1 MRVMLWTIGLSMA
14 AATLPALPAHAAPPG
29 TYLRT
34 CNAVRDEG
42 PGRMSAQCR
51 DVNGRYRF
59 SGLDYRGCRGDIGN
73 DNGRLVC
80 AGGGGWGP
88 GGPGGP
94 GPGGPGWGGGDG
106 GFRMP
111 AGSWRETCRGRDM
124 RGPMV
129 FAQCQGIGGRWRD
142 TRIDVRDCRSGRLA
156 NLDGRLVCDR

>member
-1 MRVMLWTIGLSMA
+1 MRQMLWATLPLMA
-14 AATLPALPAHAAPPG
+14 AAVTLPALPAHAAPPG

-73 DNGRLVC
+73 DNGRLIC
-80 AGGGGWGP
+80 AGGGGGWGP
-88 GGPGGP
+88 PP
-94 GPGGPGWGGGDG
+94 PGPGWG
-106 GFRMP
+106 MP
-111 AGSWRETCRGRDM
+111 GGSWRATCRGRDM

-129 FAQCQGIGGRWRD
+129 FAQCQGIGGGWRD
-142 TRIDVRDCRSGRLA
+142 TRTDIRDCRSGRLA